1 MAKKE
6 AVRLSDH
13 FTFARLARFTLP
25 SVAMMI
31 FTSIYSVV
39 DGFFV
44 SNFAGKGAFSA
55 LNLIMPVLMILCTLG
70 MMLGAGGTA
79 LVAKTLGQGD
89 KDRANRIF
97 SLLIYTALIAG
108 TALAAAG
115 FLLMPRVAFLL
126 GAREELLANCVV
138 YGRIYLLGLPFMIL
152 MMMFQTFYPAA
163 EKPRLGFLVTLG
175 SGVSNMILDALLCTL
190 LPAEG
195 RLAGAA
201 GATAFS
207 QFAGAV
213 FSLAYFSIK
222 KDGLLR
228 LGKTRFDGKA
238 LLKACFNGSSEFMTS
253 ISMSVVSMLYNGQLM
268 QYAGEDG
275 VAAYGVL
282 MYVGMIF
289 TAAFVGYS
297 MGVSPPISFH
307 HGAENTEELKNLL
320 KKSLVICLAGGG
332 AMALFGELF
341 APLLSRLFVGYDE
354 GLYRLTLSGFR
365 IVAVTYFF
373 VGFCIFGS
381 GFFTALNDG
390 VTSAAIAFLRTVVFE
405 IAFILLLPR
414 LFGINGVWIS
424 CVAADATSFLLVG
437 VFLFAKRKRYGL
449 TL

>member
-1 MAKKE
+1 MANKE

-152 MMMFQTFYPAA
+152 
-163 EKPRLGFLVTLG
+163 
-175 SGVSNMILDALLCTL
+175 IL
-190 LPAEG
+190 
-195 RLAGAA
+195 
-201 GATAFS
+201 
-207 QFAGAV
+207 
-213 FSLAYFSIK
+213 
-222 KDGLLR
+222 
-228 LGKTRFDGKA
+228 
-238 LLKACFNGSSEFMTS
+238 
-253 ISMSVVSMLYNGQLM
+253 
-268 QYAGEDG
+268 
-275 VAAYGVL
+275 
-282 MYVGMIF
+282 
-289 TAAFVGYS
+289 
-297 MGVSPPISFH
+297 
-307 HGAENTEELKNLL
+307 
-320 KKSLVICLAGGG
+320 
-332 AMALFGELF
+332 
-341 APLLSRLFVGYDE
+341 
-354 GLYRLTLSGFR
+354 
-365 IVAVTYFF
+365 
-373 VGFCIFGS
+373 
-381 GFFTALNDG
+381 
-390 VTSAAIAFLRTVVFE
+390 
-405 IAFILLLPR
+405 
-414 LFGINGVWIS
+414 
-424 CVAADATSFLLVG
+424 
-437 VFLFAKRKRYGL
+437 
-449 TL
+449 